1 MSAPNSKTPSP
12 APLAARPGSAGPNP
26 ETIRFVEKWLWE
38 SDTRQTVGQPWTDDY
53 VRDAA
58 RMVEEAVLFLLSPNS
73 GISEVQS
80 QYPNRNPPV

>member
-1 MSAPNSKTPSP
+1 MSE

-38 SDTRQTVGQPWTDDY
+38 SDTRQTVGQSWTDDY

-58 RMVEEAVLFLLSPNS
+58 RMIEDALLVLSPNAA
-73 GISEVQS
+73 GERQ
-80 QYPNRNPPV
+80 PAEPLKP